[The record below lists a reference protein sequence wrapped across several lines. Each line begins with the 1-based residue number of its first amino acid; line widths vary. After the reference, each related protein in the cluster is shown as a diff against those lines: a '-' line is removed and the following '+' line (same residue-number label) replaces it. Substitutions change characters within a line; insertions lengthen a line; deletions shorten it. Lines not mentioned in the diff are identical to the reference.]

1 MNKTKKPHRF
11 LKPVRPFLLIAL
23 ICYSFIGFSQNKL
36 QRKFYAQHIETV
48 SIDGNQIFNISV
60 STTKTD
66 TIVVKSI
73 LDGEYQN
80 QYQVVIK
87 EEGQTLKLNLGYMS
101 FTEIPDDKRNA
112 HKVIAATLHLEIP
125 EQLTLN
131 ILSDVGSVALNG
143 NFRSLFIELIQGQ
156 CRVTGKAKTATINTL
171 DGDINVVTKSA
182 TVEASSNN
190 GKVSLDAFS
199 NSNTLWILK
208 SINGDITVAKQE

>member
-1 MNKTKKPHRF
+1 
-11 LKPVRPFLLIAL
+11 
-23 ICYSFIGFSQNKL
+23 
-36 QRKFYAQHIETV
+36 
-48 SIDGNQIFNISV
+48 
-60 STTKTD
+60 
-66 TIVVKSI
+66 
-73 LDGEYQN
+73 
-80 QYQVVIK
+80 
-87 EEGQTLKLNLGYMS
+87 MS